1 MSWSNSF
8 LLVAAASVDIAA
20 AWAAAAAAAWAAEAV
35 PAITAAEET
44 GRPEVELTSVVLQPL
59 FPFPDMAPVASGV
72 EQKVGPDD
80 VEDEQFAA
88 KRSWKKQK
96 TKIK

>member
-1 MSWSNSF
+1 M
-8 LLVAAASVDIAA
+8 AAASVDIAA

-59 FPFPDMAPVASGV
+59 FPPFPDMAPVASGV

-96 TKIK
+96 KKQIK

>member
-1 MSWSNSF
+1 M
-8 LLVAAASVDIAA
+8 AA
-20 AWAAAAAAAWAAEAV
+20 AWAAAAAAAWATEAV

-59 FPFPDMAPVASGV
+59 FPFPEMAPVASGV
-72 EQKVGPDD
+72 EQKVGPDE

-88 KRSWKKQK
+88 KRSWKKHKKQLISK
-96 TKIK
+96 L